1 MRVCENCVTMI
12 CVHHK
17 YGEKAKTMKNI
28 KSKLITILTQRLVF
42 SLYALKS
49 PPDTYF
55 LPFLQQKK
63 CFLRWQQQLMIPRC
77 NPL

>member
-1 MRVCENCVTMI
+1 MRVCDNCVTMI

-17 YGEKAKTMKNI
+17 YGEKAKTMKQQKKQINHR
-28 KSKLITILTQRLVF
+28 RLVF

-55 LPFLQQKK
+55 LPFLQQNK